1 MLHRDVTYIRQTNLD
16 DYMMTACML
25 VKAGF
30 GSLAEIQE
38 LDTEDFLD
46 LVEFMQISNEIEKYQ
61 IDEAKRENGN
71 S

>member
-1 MLHRDVTYIRQTNLD
+1 
-16 DYMMTACML
+16 MMTACML

-38 LDTEDFLD
+38 LDTDDFLD
-46 LVEFMQISNEIEKYQ
+46 LVEFMQISNEIEKHQ